1 MDEELVRKAA
11 IRHYLATIGMVAE
24 SARLL
29 EELGIGTDEAIDQAI
44 AAMPLD
50 RVYALLMSFKRA
62 RIDLESTVDAI
73 EAYQL
78 AGKPYGDTY
87 GGMTKW
93 KEEQAGE
100 GREMER
106 SAEKAAEHEA
116 DKATDEAEDRAA
128 DEGMYD
134 REEELMLRAAEDR
147 LNVDPGDKDE

>member
-11 IRHYLATIGMVAE
+11 MRHYLATVGMVAE

-29 EELGIGTDEAIDQAI
+29 EDLGIGTDEAIDQAI

-50 RVYALLMSFKRA
+50 RVHALLVSFKRA
-62 RIDLESTVDAI
+62 RIDLDSTARAI
-73 EAYQL
+73 EAYQS

-87 GGMTKW
+87 GDMTRW

-100 GREMER
+100 GRETER
-106 SAEKAAEHEA
+106 AAEHEA
-116 DKATDEAEDRAA
+116 DKATDEAADRAA

-134 REEELMLRAAEDR
+134 REEEQMIRAEEER
-147 LNVDPGDKDE
+147 MNVDPGDKDE